1 MDITVNVGDVDLNTK
16 FDDGYDSDGEHRS
29 RTLGSAV
36 AARIFTD
43 VKREEHYGEF
53 RRLVDTIRA
62 EEIRKAVAEQVAE
75 TMAAPI
81 THTNSY
87 GEPVGK
93 VTTLREM
100 VVAEAHRFFTARTGD
115 YNKPHHTDA
124 ERAVAA
130 MVKDLMTK
138 EIAGIIA
145 DEKAKVVAAVQS
157 KAGSIIA
164 EAVKAGLR

>member
-16 FDDGYDSDGEHRS
+16 FDDGFNSDGEPNE

-36 AARIFTD
+36 AARIFGD
-43 VKREEHYGEF
+43 VKREAGYGEF
-53 RRLVDTIRA
+53 RKLIDTIRA
-62 EEIRKAVAEQVAE
+62 EETRKAVAEQVAE

-81 THTNSY
+81 QQTNGY

-93 VTTLREM
+93 AMTLREM

-124 ERAVAA
+124 ERAVAL

-138 EIAGIIA
+138 ELTAVIA
-145 DEKAKVVAAVQS
+145 DEKTKVVAAVQAQ
-157 KAGSIIA
+157 AGSIIA